1 MATIDYTKIDQNEVT
16 NELIALLQQTTS
28 FKNANFSGTALY
40 DLVNVISYNASLFG
54 FYLNNIANEPFL
66 DTARQYKN
74 INRIANSL
82 LYFPIGKGSAQ
93 VGVASKI
100 SKEYVLNNTEG
111 FIEIPTYSQFIS
123 SRLTDDGKTFGFT
136 NEKPLVVQVTQFGMA
151 FIKESSISYV
161 GEIFTGGLL
170 DAEKITINGQT
181 RNPIQIVE
189 SATSVAVV
197 ENAITSVAHETL
209 PSFNVNTIYSLV
221 TRKIDGEYS
230 LAIMPKTSSTLSNEI
245 LRFKVNSDR
254 SVSVTQN
261 FSQNKM
267 YLGRLGFRNLVA
279 TKFEAVPLRGKPDK
293 VGRIKFIVP
302 RYAPAF
308 EVLFNGEVFSFS
320 SDEEDVI
327 IQSDDIQDGTFEIGQ
342 NLNVVL
348 DLTDVTKQYYGAELR
363 LKKDSSVIPS
373 DIIIGVVKSQEVS
386 DGAIEVNENTTL
398 SGEVKQGKVEF
409 LSGEISKRVTFDE
422 AYEFGLSSATIPFN
436 SSKNYSILIY
446 ANDNVKTFYSE
457 KKTSGFV
464 INVEPE
470 RGFTG
475 EVYWKVIEY
484 ESSETQE
491 KIVDIGDLAVA
502 FDTTKGYSVLL
513 QPGLNILTW
522 ASDINNDGFKIVS
535 DTSFVGSVDYLIVP
549 ESDMSKSPDP
559 SQVGTVFVSRGE
571 VEMEVTFDKP
581 RVSTDY
587 TVFLQ
592 PEDNVNVWYEA
603 KSTEGFVVRIEAD
616 TDFAGRVD
624 WQIVESEL
632 SGTIDFG
639 GSDAFQGNIN
649 IQYVDLPE
657 TSFMGF
663 SQQGLPKITSI
674 EENGN
679 IKSGVNGLEFDYD
692 TDITV
697 NPGLSFEI
705 QNEDISYNNIR
716 VFVKTGNTW
725 AQWTEAK
732 NFKEGVK
739 EDSPV
744 FHVRVNKDKK
754 ITLKFGN
761 DDLRG
766 KSPLGSRVSIIGL
779 ETIGSGGNIGENVL
793 EPDIVGSLNFETSNI
808 VTQSVEESLIDL
820 LKIKKDAFFEG
831 NSSSVLLDYLGNE
844 VDNTQISVVQVGV
857 GMFGTEPEGVESIRH
872 NAKLA
877 HTSQE
882 RLVTKEDYKSLVAG
896 QFSNFIVDLEVFN
909 FKEADAAG
917 LIPSGENPF
926 NYFNTL
932 FFMMIPSFGTSFT
945 LAQRETINAFLS
957 DRIRKHATVDSVVL
971 EPTFVPIDVVIS
983 YASQIDVSPLEVRNN
998 ISSGVLNY
1006 FKRENR
1012 KLGETITLYSVREGI
1027 DQTGISQFNM
1037 QLVKDE
1043 GRQFTPSD
1051 YDVDIKPSEF
1061 EDEFQDVQQKK
1072 LDDAIQKEV
1081 RNLIGKG
1088 LIELKQP
1095 LFDVEQPSG
1104 DREWLFT
1111 GDVVLG
1117 RFEFPVLGDLVIERM
1132 I

>member
-1 MATIDYTKIDQNEVT
+1 MATIDYTLIDQDEVT
-16 NELIALLQQTTS
+16 EELISLLQQTPS
-28 FKNANFSGTALY
+28 FKNANFSGTVLY
-40 DLVNVISYNASLFG
+40 DLANTLGYNAALFG

-123 SRLTDDGKTFGFT
+123 SRLSSVGQSFGFT
-136 NEKPLVVQVTQFGMA
+136 NEKPLVVQVTQFGMS
-151 FIKESSISYV
+151 FVKESDLEYI

-170 DAEKITINGQT
+170 DAEKVIIVGQT
-181 RNPIQIVE
+181 RKPIQIVE
-189 SATSVAVV
+189 DSKTVDVV
-197 ENAITSVAHETL
+197 ENTLSSVAHETL
-209 PSFNVNTIYSLV
+209 PSFNVDTVYSLV

-230 LAIMPKTSSTLSNEI
+230 LAIMPKTSTSLSNEI
-245 LRFKVNSDR
+245 LRFKINSDR
-254 SVSVTQN
+254 SVTVTQN

-267 YLGRLGFRNLVA
+267 YLGRLGFRNLVN

-302 RYAPAF
+302 RYSPAF

-320 SDEEDVI
+320 SDVEDVV
-327 IQSDDIQDGTFEIGQ
+327 IQSDDIQDGTFEVGQ
-342 NLNVVL
+342 NLNIVL
-348 DLTDVTKQYYGAELR
+348 DLTDVTKEYYGAELR
-363 LKKDSSVIPS
+363 LKKDSEIIPA
-373 DIIIGVVKSQEVS
+373 DIIIGVVGSGEVTE
-386 DGAIEVNENTTL
+386 GAIDVNENTTL

-409 LSGEISKRVTFDE
+409 LSGEVSKRVTFDV
-422 AYEFGLSSATIPFN
+422 AYEFGLSSAEIPFN
-436 SSKNYSILIY
+436 SNKNYSIFIY
-446 ANDNVKTFYSE
+446 ANENVKTFYSE

-470 RGFTG
+470 RDFTG
-475 EVYWKVIEY
+475 EVYWKAIEY
-484 ESSETQE
+484 ESVDAQE

-513 QPGLNILTW
+513 QSGLNILTW
-522 ASDINNDGFKIVS
+522 VSDIDNDGFKIVS
-535 DTSFVGSVDYLIVP
+535 DTSFVGPVDYLIVP
-549 ESDMSKSPDP
+549 ESDMTKSPDP
-559 SQVGTVFVSRGE
+559 TQVGTVFVSRGE
-571 VEMEVTFDKP
+571 TEIEVKFDKP
-581 RVSTDY
+581 RIGTDY

-592 PEDNVNVWYEA
+592 PEDNVNVWFEA
-603 KSTEGFVVRIEAD
+603 KSTEGFNIRIESD
-616 TDFAGRVD
+616 TDFIGRVD
-624 WQIVESEL
+624 WQIFESEL

-639 GSDAFQGNIN
+639 GGDAFQGNIN
-649 IQYVDLPE
+649 IQYTDLPE

-679 IKSGVNGLEFDYD
+679 IKNGVNGLEFDYD
-692 TDITV
+692 TDVTI
-697 NPGLSFEI
+697 NPGLSFEL
-705 QNEDISYNNIR
+705 QNENISYNNIR
-716 VFVKTGNTW
+716 AFVKTGDTW

-739 EDSPV
+739 SDSRV
-744 FHVRVNKDKK
+744 FHVRVNKDKR
-754 ITLKFGN
+754 ISLKFGN

-766 KSPLGSRVSIIGL
+766 KSPLGSKVSIIGL
-779 ETIGSGGNIGENVL
+779 ETIGEEGNIGDNVL

-808 VTQSVEESLIDL
+808 ITQEVEEALIDL

-844 VDNTQISVVQVGV
+844 VDSTQISVVQVGV
-857 GMFGTEPEGVESIRH
+857 GMFGSEPEGVESIRH

-896 QFSNFIVDLEVFN
+896 QFANFIVDLEVFN
-909 FKEADAAG
+909 FKEADAAN
-917 LIPSGENPF
+917 LIPDGENPF
-926 NYFNTL
+926 NFFNTL

-957 DRIRKHATVDSVVL
+957 DRIRKHATVDTVVL
-971 EPTFVPIDVVIS
+971 EPTFVPVDVVIS
-983 YASQIDVSPLEVRNN
+983 YASQIDFSPLEVRNN
-998 ISSGVLNY
+998 ISSGVLDF

-1012 KLGETITLYSVREGI
+1012 ALGETITLYGVRESI
-1027 DQTGISQFNM
+1027 VQTGITQFNM

-1072 LDDAIQKEV
+1072 LDEAIQKEI
-1081 RNLIGKG
+1081 RNLVGKG

-1095 LFDVEQPSG
+1095 LFDVQQPSG
-1104 DREWLFT
+1104 DREWKFT

-1117 RFEFPVLGDLVIERM
+1117 RFEFPILGDLVIER
-1132 I
+1132 IV